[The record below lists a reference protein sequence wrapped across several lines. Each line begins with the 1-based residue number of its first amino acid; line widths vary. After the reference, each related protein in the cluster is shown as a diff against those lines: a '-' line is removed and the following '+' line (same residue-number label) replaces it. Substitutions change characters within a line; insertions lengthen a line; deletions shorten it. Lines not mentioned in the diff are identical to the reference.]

1 MWLLASWPEI
11 ENMDGA
17 AIEVA
22 LMDDLRDLWPEA
34 TNEDIRHGL
43 NLAMAGA
50 ETAARRAR

>member
-1 MWLLASWPEI
+1 
-11 ENMDGA
+11 MDGA